1 MNEAA
6 MDLID
11 LLTTKILSLK
21 KEEIGTLVGPDP
33 ERYSSLVDMAF
44 SREMPICWRATW
56 IMDYLAEEH
65 PWLAEPHIGRIWNE
79 IPAAHPDGVT
89 RSALRLLARYDIPE
103 EQQGVATD
111 LCLDWLQKESV
122 PVAIKVYSME
132 LLLKIAKDYPELS
145 NEFITIMEDQKS
157 NNTVAFTAR
166 ARHIIRALEK
176 L

>member
-6 MDLID
+6 MDLVD

-33 ERYSSLVDMAF
+33 ERYSALVEMAF
-44 SREMPICWRATW
+44 SREMPLCWRAAW
-56 IMDYLAEEH
+56 IIDYLSEVD

-103 EQQGVATD
+103 EKQGIATD
-111 LCLDWLQKESV
+111 LCLDWLQKEAV

-132 LLLKIAKDYPELS
+132 LLLNIAKIYPELAG
-145 NEFITIMEDQKS
+145 EFILVLEEQAPINSAGFK
-157 NNTVAFTAR
+157 AR
-166 ARHIIRALEK
+166 AKHVVAAMRK